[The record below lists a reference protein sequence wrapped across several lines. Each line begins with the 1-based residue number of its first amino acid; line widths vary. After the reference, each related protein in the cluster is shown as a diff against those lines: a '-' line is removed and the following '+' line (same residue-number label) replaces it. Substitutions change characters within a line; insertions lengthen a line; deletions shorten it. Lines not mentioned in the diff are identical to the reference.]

1 MIQLFPR
8 QVDPSGQHAVLKG
21 GFDYFTSGGANGG
34 GDGDGGCGG
43 GGAAIRM
50 VLLFLALF
58 DLKVGGGS
66 SLSGGACD
74 CEFISCDN
82 MAL

>member
-1 MIQLFPR
+1 MRYLRVCSISLP
-8 QVDPSGQHAVLKG
+8 
-21 GFDYFTSGGANGG
+21 SGGANGG
-34 GDGDGGCGG
+34 GDGNGGYSG

-58 DLKVGGGS
+58 DLNVGGGL
-66 SLSGGACD
+66 SLSRGACN
-74 CEFISCDN
+74 CKFISCDN